1 VEALLWLA
9 VQDPLPATLS
19 KVEGTYTDLLATLS
33 GKHGAPATLTD
44 EAVYQELR
52 KLFAAHGR
60 DGKYVPNMKAVLRVL
75 AAVRETLPEVDSEA
89 DSSSAEAGVT
99 SPEAAAPS
107 SAPVPSASV
116 PRGRGAHLRRD
127 AATAAAKAV
136 ATAAVAQI
144 LKGAVGQISRLRVT
158 VEAVRVPPAP
168 DSEAPAAEPGSATAT
183 ADFEFGDAAL
193 SDDAFEVLALL
204 MEYLHDNMVTAEAQ
218 QYKLPSPIPVT
229 EQDLLDYC
237 QARLE
242 KSKFAS

>member
-1 VEALLWLA
+1 VEALLWLTGR
-9 VQDPLPATLS
+9 DPFPETLS
-19 KVEGTYTDLLATLS
+19 KVEGTYTDLLATLEK
-33 GKHGAPATLTD
+33 KHGAPEGLTD
-44 EAVYQELR
+44 KAVYMELR

-75 AAVRETLPEVDSEA
+75 AAVGETLPDITGTEA
-89 DSSSAEAGVT
+89 AGA
-99 SPEAAAPS
+99 SPEAYPS
-107 SAPVPSASV
+107 SAPVPSGSTTLHAGMRGSGAS
-116 PRGRGAHLRRD
+116 A
-127 AATAAAKAV
+127 AAAKAV

-204 MEYLHDNMVTAEAQ
+204 MEYLHDNMVTAEAE

>member
-1 VEALLWLA
+1 LWLA

-19 KVEGTYTDLLATLS
+19 KVVGTYADLRETLAE
-33 GKHGAPATLTD
+33 KCDAPMSLTD
-44 EAVYQELR
+44 DAVYNELR
-52 KLFAAHGR
+52 KLFAAHGS

-75 AAVRETLPEVDSEA
+75 AAVGETLPDVDSEA
-89 DSSSAEAGVT
+89 DSSTAEAGVT
-99 SPEAAAPS
+99 SPEAAVPS
-107 SAPVPSASV
+107 SAPVPSGSAMN
-116 PRGRGAHLRRD
+116 LRRGSQS
-127 AATAAAKAV
+127 AAAAKAV
-136 ATAAVAQI
+136 ATAAVAKI

-168 DSEAPAAEPGSATAT
+168 DSEAPATEPGSATAT
-183 ADFEFGDAAL
+183 ADFEFGNAAL

-204 MEYLHDNMVTAEAQ
+204 MEYLHDNMVTAEAE